1 MFNRTWFKTLVV
13 VAGLTQGAMAVA
25 DVAVI
30 VNPASGVTT
39 LSASQAKALFL
50 GKSHKF
56 PNGNAAVP
64 VEQEEG
70 SATRSVFNKKVL
82 KKSDTQVKAYWSK
95 MVFSGKA
102 SPLKSLPDDAA
113 VKAHVAANKD
123 AVGYI
128 DSSQVDD
135 SVSVVLTAP

>member
-1 MFNRTWFKTLVV
+1 MCDRNWFKTLVV
-13 VAGLTQGAMAVA
+13 IAGLIQGSMAIA

-56 PNGNAAVP
+56 PNGSGAVA
-64 VEQEEG
+64 VEQDEG
-70 SATRSVFNKKVL
+70 SATRSAFNKKVL

-113 VKAHVAANKD
+113 VKAFVAANKE
-123 AVGYI
+123 AIGYI